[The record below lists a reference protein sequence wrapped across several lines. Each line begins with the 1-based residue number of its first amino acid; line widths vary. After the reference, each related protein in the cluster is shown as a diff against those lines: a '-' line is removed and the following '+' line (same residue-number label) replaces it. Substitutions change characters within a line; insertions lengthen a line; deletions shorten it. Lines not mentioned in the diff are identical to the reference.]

1 MFLDEI
7 LQSVDDRV
15 ARLLSVKSYLLDEAE
30 AMPPVR
36 SLANALTDG
45 VTTPAVIAE
54 CKHRSP
60 SKGWFTEHYDPVS
73 QASRYQVMGASAI
86 SVLTE
91 PHFFAGELVHLQAVR
106 SHVGLPVL
114 RKDFVRHEVQ
124 LFEARA
130 AGADAALLI
139 VRIIDDEAR
148 LKNLVQ
154 TATAI
159 GLETIVEV
167 HAAHEVLQAV
177 AAGAKIIGINNR
189 DLDTFDTRLEF
200 SQEMAELMPPN
211 VVKISES
218 GIGRTADVTWLGDI
232 GFAAVLVGESLMRGA
247 SILEAL
253 PRGRNR

>member
-1 MFLDEI
+1 MFLDDI
-7 LQSVDDRV
+7 LQSVDERV
-15 ARLLSVKSYLLDEAE
+15 ARLLPVQSYLRDAAQ

-36 SLANALTDG
+36 SLETALTHG
-45 VTTPAVIAE
+45 ITRPAVIAE

-60 SKGWFTEHYDPVS
+60 SKGWFTEHYDPVA
-73 QASRYQVMGASAI
+73 QASRYQDLGASAI

-91 PHFFAGELVHLQAVR
+91 PHFFAGELVHLEAVR
-106 SHVGLPVL
+106 RCVKLPVL
-114 RKDFVRHEVQ
+114 RKDFVRDEVQ

-139 VRIIDDEAR
+139 VRIIDDEER
-148 LKNLVQ
+148 LKSLVQ
-154 TATAI
+154 TAMAI

-167 HAAHEVLQAV
+167 HSANEVGKAV

-189 DLDTFDTRLEF
+189 DLDTFDTRLGF
-200 SQEMAELMPPN
+200 SQEMAELVPAN

-218 GIGRTADVTWLGDI
+218 GIGSAADVTWLGEI
-232 GFAAVLVGESLMRGA
+232 GFAAVLVGESLMRGT

-253 PRGRNR
+253 PRGDHR